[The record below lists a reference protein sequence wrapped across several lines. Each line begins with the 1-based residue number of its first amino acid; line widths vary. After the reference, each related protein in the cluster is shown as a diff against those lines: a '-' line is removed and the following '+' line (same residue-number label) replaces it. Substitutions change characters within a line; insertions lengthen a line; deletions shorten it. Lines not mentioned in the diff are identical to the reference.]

1 MTVIELYSEEKIVN
15 KIDKVPALIPV
26 GLHIYD
32 GKATYSKCGRIFK
45 AMENTTSS
53 AFWKCKPSPSRCF
66 LSLEFCYV
74 FLVWGGNLSLER
86 IMAQPRDP
94 FINKRAK
101 CKVTKREC
109 PLRKSVIKITVLE
122 IRLLS

>member
-1 MTVIELYSEEKIVN
+1 MEKLPIPSVAGFSKPWRILPAVSSGSVN
-15 KIDKVPALIPV
+15 HLPPDVFLV
-26 GLHIYD
+26 W
-32 GKATYSKCGRIFK
+32 
-45 AMENTTSS
+45 SS
-53 AFWKCKPSPSRCF
+53 VMF
-66 LSLEFCYV
+66 

-109 PLRKSVIKITVLE
+109 PLRKSVIKIAVLE